1 MSSENIGGFFA
12 TLGLQVDKNSFEQG
26 DKALSSST
34 NKISALVGTARNV
47 AAVIGVLGGYATATA
62 KIEAVELRN
71 AAALGVDVERLNDW
85 KTAAKLVGVNANGLI
100 GAMQKLETSY
110 QALKSGTADTE
121 LAKNLSYLGLNYN
134 EVADLS
140 ADERLKVVLQTAK
153 AMEDQG
159 RAAYLINKVLGQTG
173 LDFYESMKLS
183 GMTVDELLKKAG
195 SINLTDKADY
205 EKANNFSN
213 ELNETKAR
221 MEALSKSFGSKLS
234 ADFTPLLEK
243 LNSWLESNGPK
254 IVDDLNKI
262 TGYILRITD
271 KIAPIVEEA
280 GKAAVDTADSLLS
293 GVTQMLEGDI
303 VGGGKTAVLGSDF
316 DTMKEKASKYYGDD
330 VMGAINAAARTMPG
344 VNIVTHATDTVLH
357 KAGLMPDSEYNLYWG
372 EENSNP
378 APSVNTTPKTDK
390 NKTENKTVIVPVETK
405 KVVEPVETKTIV
417 PPAENKTEQKKD
429 NLSFWQKFS
438 DWWNDTVDNAKDKLG
453 LSNGKKQ
460 NKVND
465 GIIRPN
471 GQITQVSSEDWVF
484 AVRNLGDL
492 AGSFMPKPYQL
503 NSNYSAPQTFT
514 ITQNFNISGS
524 NLMPQVI
531 KQQAY
536 EGTQNAITENMAKTA
551 RIMQLMPGLK

>member
-85 KTAAKLVGVNANGLI
+85 KTAAKLAGVNANGLI

-159 RAAYLINKVLGQTG
+159 RAAYLINRVLGQTG

-221 MEALSKSFGSKLS
+221 VESLSKLFGSKLS

-262 TGYILRITD
+262 TGYVLRIID

-280 GKAAVDTADSLLS
+280 GKAVVDTADSLFA

-316 DTMKEKASKYYGDD
+316 DAMKEKASKYYGDD

-344 VNIVTHATDTVLH
+344 VNIVTHATDAVLH

-372 EENSNP
+372 EEKSTP
-378 APSVNTTPKTDK
+378 APSVNITPKTDK
-390 NKTENKTVIVPVETK
+390 NKTENKTVVVPIETK
-405 KVVEPVETKTIV
+405 KVVEMVETKNII
-417 PPAENKTEQKKD
+417 PLAENTNEQKKD
-429 NLSFWQKFS
+429 NRSFWQKFG
-438 DWWNDTVDNAKDKLG
+438 DWWNDTVDNARDKLG
-453 LSNGKKQ
+453 LSDGKKQ

-536 EGTQNAITENMAKTA
+536 EGTQNAITENMAKSA

>member
-85 KTAAKLVGVNANGLI
+85 KTAAKLAGVNANGLI

-183 GMTVDELLKKAG
+183 GMTVDELLKKSS

-221 MEALSKSFGSKLS
+221 VESLSKLFGSEIS
-234 ADFTPLLEK
+234 ADFTPLLQK
-243 LNSWLESNGPK
+243 INDWLSNNGSQ
-254 IVDDLNKI
+254 IVEDLSEIVGSI
-262 TGYILRITD
+262 TRIAD
-271 KIAPIVEEA
+271 KIAPIVSGIGGTA
-280 GKAAVDTADSLLS
+280 IDAVGSVTS
-293 GVTQMLEGDI
+293 GVSKMLDGDI
-303 VGGGKTAVLGSDF
+303 ADGAKTAVLGQTF
-316 DTMKEKASKYYGDD
+316 NEKKESATNFYG
-330 VMGAINAAARTMPG
+330 
-344 VNIVTHATDTVLH
+344 
-357 KAGLMPDSEYNLYWG
+357 
-372 EENSNP
+372 
-378 APSVNTTPKTDK
+378 
-390 NKTENKTVIVPVETK
+390 NKTLSTIIAAERSIPVVSTISFVSDYIMNKMGLISDEAFNASWGKSNKKAEKKSDRNKIENKNTVVP
-405 KVVEPVETKTIV
+405 
-417 PPAENKTEQKKD
+417 
-429 NLSFWQKFS
+429 
-438 DWWNDTVDNAKDKLG
+438 AK
-453 LSNGKKQ
+453 NKQ

-536 EGTQNAITENMAKTA
+536 EGTQNAITENMAKSA